1 MKKIA
6 TPQDLQAE
14 LRQLLAYTQSE
25 SPERGRIA
33 ATLNSLADRLETAK
47 QAKSWTPEGRLM
59 TLLGQLGEATTHLNY
74 IAREAPH
81 AAQDADK
88 ARRLVEQAEQV
99 AGRDVARQMSL
110 PGYRAAGS
118 TKTAMDSEEEA
129 LYDALWM
136 RASNDGDS
144 YRKKD
149 AKGAV
154 KKAWMEWQKDESQ
167 RNRENW
173 RGIQRKLEAD
183 LAKRWASGGV

>member
-14 LRQLLAYTQSE
+14 LRQLLAYSQSE
-25 SPERGRIA
+25 RPERGRIM
-33 ATLNSLADRLETAK
+33 ATLNSLADRLEAVK

-59 TLLGQLGEATTHLNY
+59 TLLGQLADAITHLNY

-88 ARRLVEQAEQV
+88 TRRLVEQAEQM
-99 AGRDVARQMSL
+99 AGRDIARQMSL
-110 PGYRAAGS
+110 PGYRAAGTS
-118 TKTAMDSEEEA
+118 KTAMDSDEEA

-136 RASNDGDS
+136 IASNDGDS
-144 YRKKD
+144 YRKRD
-149 AKGAV
+149 AKGAIQ
-154 KKAWMEWQKDESQ
+154 KAWMEWQKLESQ

-173 RGIQRKLEAD
+173 QGVQRVLEKD
-183 LAKRWASGGV
+183 LAKRWAKGEV